1 MEQPLNLP
9 PAQAGHAWWCHANLA
24 TAGALRRRFE
34 TATDADDYRDRLGMA
49 QVRSLSGRALLRG
62 LLHQQLGAW
71 WSHAP
76 VTHLASG
83 APILPDLPGCTINVS
98 HSGDQVAAAACP
110 GVPVGIDIEWVDVNF
125 GMAPVAR
132 RFFHP
137 REVRALARMPAQL
150 QRTAF
155 FAWWAAKEAV
165 AKCLQQGLTL
175 PLASFVIPNPLGA
188 GPALGLETPVWV
200 VALPAPPGYRA
211 ALAWQGHCR
220 SLPGLAQV
228 DPLQVLQQPSSSKQ
242 PIATHTRKGAPR

>member
-1 MEQPLNLP
+1 MGQEINRL
-9 PAQAGHAWWCHANLA
+9 PAQASQAWWCHADLA

-34 TATDADDYRDRLGMA
+34 TAIDADDYRDRQGLA

-76 VTHLASG
+76 LTHLASG

-98 HSGDQVAAAACP
+98 HSGDQVAAAACH
-110 GVPVGIDIEWVDVNF
+110 GVPVGIDIEWVDADF

-137 REVRALARMPAQL
+137 REVRALARMPAPL

-165 AKCLQQGLTL
+165 AKCLQQGLSL

-200 VALPAPPGYRA
+200 VALPAPAGYRA

-220 SLPGLAQV
+220 TLRGLAQV
-228 DPLQVLQQPSSSKQ
+228 DPRQILKRPTAIDQP
-242 PIATHTRKGAPR
+242 PITPLRPRRAR